1 MPIPYQPAALHK
13 AKKLRR
19 NMMPQEKHL
28 WYDFLAKYTPRF
40 QRQKPVSGFIVDFY
54 CASVYLAV
62 ELDGRQH
69 RTDEGKYYDRDRS
82 EILGRH
88 GILVIRFDN
97 EEVDRRFD
105 WVCSRIDDCVRA
117 RMDGKMGIP
126 PGVRC

>member
-13 AKKLRR
+13 AKRLRR
-19 NMMPQEKHL
+19 NMTPQEKHL

-69 RTDEGKYYDRDRS
+69 QTDAGKYYDRDRS

-97 EEVDRRFD
+97 ADVENRFD
-105 WVCSRIDDCVRA
+105 WVCSRIDDCVRERA
-117 RMDGKMGIP
+117 AGEMGIP
-126 PGVRC
+126 LGVRC